1 MKKIFNFLF
10 FIAIV
15 ALMASCGKNE
25 TSKYDRPL
33 DHWVFRS
40 VMDSIPRI
48 VTAALHDDVWIAYSA
63 QNGNVYKVWDGTVNF
78 DGAVYTTAHGP
89 QPTSIGD
96 AWFVNEVETPWSVTI
111 GDQAETPTVEYK
123 GHRFVNEQVEF
134 MYELGLENGDKINAF
149 EKPEAIINEKS
160 RALERVFTLEN
171 VPSNAKVSYKMN
183 LSSIAL
189 ESSLTTDGEWA
200 FSEFVIRKAKG
211 LSGYDFMGELVLNND
226 KPTTVTTVFTS
237 KPLIIDIRNKNAKA
251 EEEEIPLG
259 AKLIA
264 KTDCPTCH
272 NTYSKTVGPA
282 YVDIAKRYKTSEETV
297 AQLTKKVINGGSGVW
312 GEAAMTAHPDAAK
325 KDVTEMVRYI
335 LSLDADEED
344 AGAAGGFQEVA
355 KADYLQPMKETE
367 DLNLLAGCLAKAY
380 VANKPLNKLADVNWN
395 AQPTYGGTL
404 TKIHAYA
411 DDFKDM
417 TDNFAISYEGFLK
430 IEKAGTYIFRLASDD
445 GSRLLIGDKEVIN
458 HDGLHGASAKDM
470 AVGLEEG
477 LHPFKIEFFQGL
489 GGRAITFQYR
499 PFDGGEF
506 EIVPQTMMLQDG
518 SRQNEVKGL
527 SMPLNEDVTIPG
539 DRSPVAGVHPSFD
552 LTAARPSTF
561 LPKVGG
567 MAFLEDGRMVVSTW
581 EPTGSV
587 YILSNLEQDNP
598 EKIQVKRVAKG
609 LAEPL
614 GVAVVDGDIYVL
626 QKQELT
632 RLVDNNGD
640 EVADEYHTVS
650 NKWLVSSNFHEFN
663 FGLIYR
669 DGYFYGN
676 LSTGILPGGASAKQ
690 VADRGKTIKI
700 SKKDGSVEFLTSGL
714 RTPNGIGFGYNDEIF
729 VSDNQGDWLP
739 ASKIVHIQKGA
750 WYGSR
755 SVDFEGTEGMKE
767 TLPVVWLPQDEIGNS
782 PSQPGVLKHGI
793 YKGHM
798 IHGEVTHGGLKRVFV
813 EEVDG
818 KLQGALFRFTQ
829 GMEAGVNRIAWDN
842 NDKHLYVGGIGNPGN
857 WQHSGTQWYG
867 LERLTFNKKSTFE
880 MLAVRAK
887 SNGVEIEMTE
897 AIDAAYG
904 NSAAD
909 YQVKQWYYKPT
920 ENYGGPK
927 IDEKSLPIKSVNISK
942 DRKKVFLELDGMKAG
957 HVVYIRLAGTF
968 ISNKNQELWSTECW
982 YTMNNIPTDQP
993 GFSSPVVAQAPNTLS
1008 QAEIANGW
1016 ELLFNGK
1023 NLDGWRNFRKE
1034 TIGSAWKVEDDAI
1047 ALTKAKGNDG
1057 WQVKDGG
1064 DIITDKAYEN
1074 YELRLEW
1081 RIQNC
1086 GNSGIIFNVHEDDN
1100 FDYVWQTGP
1109 EMQVL
1114 DNVCHP
1120 DAQFVT
1126 HRAGDLY
1133 DMIECNRVTVKP
1145 AGEWNEIRL
1154 IVRNN
1159 GKSEHWLNGRKV
1171 VEYEMFTDEW
1181 KEMITNSKFKDMKG
1195 FGTYK
1200 KGHISL
1206 QDHGDLVWYRN
1217 IKIKQ
1222 LK

>member
-1 MKKIFNFLF
+1 MKKISNYLF
-10 FIAIV
+10 FIAIA
-15 ALMASCGKNE
+15 ALLASCGNNK

-63 QNGNVYKVWDGTVNF
+63 ENANVYKVWDGTVNF

-96 AWFVNEVETPWSVTI
+96 AWFQNEIESPWSVKI
-111 GDQAETPTVEYK
+111 GDNIETPSITYK
-123 GHRFVNEQVEF
+123 GHRFKKEQVEF
-134 MYELGLENGDKINAF
+134 MYELGLKNGTTIKVY
-149 EKPEAIINEKS
+149 EQPEALINEKN
-160 RALERVFTLEN
+160 RGLERRFILEN
-171 VPSNAKVSYKMN
+171 APQNATISYKMN

-189 ESSLTTDGEWA
+189 ESSITTDGTWA
-200 FSEFVIRKAKG
+200 NKDFKPRKAKG
-211 LSGYDFMGELVLNND
+211 LSGFDFVGELVLNND
-226 KPTTVTTVFTS
+226 KPTIITTNFTA
-237 KPLIIDIRNKNAKA
+237 KPLIIDERNKNAKA

-272 NTYSKTVGPA
+272 NTYSQTVGPA
-282 YVDIAKRYKTSEETV
+282 YIDIAKRYETNEATV
-297 AQLTKKVINGGSGVW
+297 TKLTQKVINGGSGVW
-312 GEAAMTAHPDAAK
+312 GNAAMTAHPDAAEE
-325 KDVTEMVRYI
+325 DITEMVRYI
-335 LSLDADEED
+335 LSLDADDEE
-344 AGAAGGFQEVA
+344 AGAVSGFKEVA
-355 KADYLQPMKETE
+355 KADYLKASKAAEA
-367 DLNLLAGCLAKAY
+367 LNLLGGCLAKAY
-380 VANKPLNKLADVNWN
+380 VSSKPLNKLADVNWD
-395 AQPTYGGTL
+395 AKPTYGGTL

-411 DDFKDM
+411 DDFKEM

-430 IEKAGTYIFRLASDD
+430 IEKAGTYVLRLASDD
-445 GSRLLIGDKEVIN
+445 GSRLLIGEKEVIN
-458 HDGLHGASAKDM
+458 HDGLHGSTAKDA
-470 AVGLEEG
+470 AVGLEKG
-477 LHPFKIEFFQGL
+477 LHPFRIEFFQGL

-499 PFDGGEF
+499 SIEGGEF
-506 EIVPQTMMLQDG
+506 VIVPQTMMVQDAA
-518 SRQNEVKGL
+518 RQSEVVGL
-527 SMPLNEDVTIPG
+527 TMPLNESATIAG

-567 MAFLEDGRMVVSTW
+567 MAFMEDGRMVVSTW

-587 YILSNLEQDNP
+587 YILSNLEQDDP
-598 EKIQVKRVAKG
+598 EKIKVKRVAKG

-614 GVAVVDGDIYVL
+614 GLTVVNGDIYVL

-632 RLVDNNGD
+632 RLVDNDGD
-640 EVADEYHTVS
+640 EIADEYQTVS
-650 NKWLVSSNFHEFN
+650 NKWLVSSNFHEFA

-676 LSTGILPGGASAKQ
+676 LATGILPGGASAKQ

-700 SKKDGSVEFLTSGL
+700 SKEDGSVEFLTSGL

-739 ASKIVHIQKGA
+739 ASKIMHVTKDA
-750 WYGSR
+750 WFGSR
-755 SVDFEGTEGMKE
+755 SVDFEGTEGKEE

-782 PSQPGVLKHGI
+782 PSQPGILKHGV

-842 NDKHLYVGGIGNPGN
+842 NDKHLYIGGIGNPGN
-857 WQHSGTQWYG
+857 WQHSGAQWYG
-867 LERLTFNKKSTFE
+867 LERLTFNEKSTFE

-897 AIDAAYG
+897 PIAPSFG

-920 ENYGGPK
+920 ANYGGPK
-927 IDEKSLPIKSVNISK
+927 LDEKPLPIKSVNISK
-942 DRKKVFLELDGMKAG
+942 DRKKVFLELEGMKEG
-957 HVVYIRLAGTF
+957 HVVYIRLAGAF
-968 ISNKNQELWSTECW
+968 ISTKNQELWSTECW
-982 YTMNNIPTDQP
+982 YTMNNIPENEL
-993 GFSSPVVAQAPNTLS
+993 GFSNPVVQQHNTLS
-1008 QAEIANGW
+1008 EAEKAAGW

-1023 NLDGWRNFRKE
+1023 NLDGWRTFKQDKA
-1034 TIGSAWKVEDDAI
+1034 GAAWKIQDNAI
-1047 ALTKAKGNDG
+1047 ALTKEKGSS
-1057 WQVKDGG
+1057 GG
-1064 DIITDKAYEN
+1064 DIITDKQYEN
-1074 YELRLEW
+1074 YELVLEW

-1086 GNSGIIFNVHEDDN
+1086 GNSGIIFNVQEGDG

-1109 EMQVL
+1109 EVQVL
-1114 DNVCHP
+1114 DDVCHP
-1120 DAQFVT
+1120 DAQYVT

-1133 DMIECNRVTVKP
+1133 DMIECNRATVKP
-1145 AGEWNEIRL
+1145 AGEWNQVRL
-1154 IVRNN
+1154 VIRNN
-1159 GKSEHWLNGRKV
+1159 GMTEQWLNGRKV
-1171 VEYEMFTDEW
+1171 VEYEMFTKEW
-1181 KEMITNSKFKDMKG
+1181 ETMISKSKFKDMKG

-1200 KGHISL
+1200 KGHIAL
-1206 QDHGDLVWYRN
+1206 QDHGDLVWFRN
-1217 IKIKQ
+1217 IKIKPLNKVQ
-1222 LK
+1222 